1 MMTFWMNIYLLLENL
16 KMKKIKKM
24 VLVFKKT
31 LNIIILNN
39 NSPKNIAEGII
50 EQINDVDNFHWRYV

>member
-1 MMTFWMNIYLLLENL
+1 MNIYLLLENL